1 MNLAG
6 NIKEIRL
13 QKSINQ
19 QVIADALNVD
29 VASVSNLENGKR
41 EIRFRE
47 IEKIAN
53 VLGVSVV
60 DLITYPKKYV
70 EVKDDEDKDVEA
82 VLMIKLKESKK
93 RLILKSIFGDENLE
107 LLNE

>member
-1 MNLAG
+1 MDLAG

-19 QVIADALNVD
+19 QVSADALNVD

-107 LLNE
+107 LLNG

>member
-1 MNLAG
+1 M
-6 NIKEIRL
+6 
-13 QKSINQ
+13 
-19 QVIADALNVD
+19 
-29 VASVSNLENGKR
+29 ASVSNLEKGKR

-47 IEKIAN
+47 IEIIAN

-70 EVKDDEDKDVEA
+70 EVKDDDDKDVEA
-82 VLMIKLKESKK
+82 VFMIKLKESYK

>member
-1 MNLAG
+1 MDIAK
-6 NIKEIRL
+6 NIKELRL

-19 QVIADALNVD
+19 QVLADALAVD
-29 VASVSNLENGKR
+29 VASVSNLEKGKR

-47 IEKIAN
+47 IEIIAN

-60 DLITYPKKYV
+60 DLITYPKKFV
-70 EVKDDEDKDVEA
+70 EVKDEDKDVEA

-93 RLILKSIFGDENLE
+93 RFILKSIFGDENLE
-107 LLNE
+107 LLNQ

>member
-29 VASVSNLENGKR
+29 VASVSNLEKGKR

-47 IEKIAN
+47 IEIIAN

-70 EVKDDEDKDVEA
+70 EVKENEDQDVEA

-93 RLILKSIFGDENLE
+93 RQILKSIFGDENLE
-107 LLNE
+107 VLNQ

>member
-70 EVKDDEDKDVEA
+70 EVKENEDQDVEA

-107 LLNE
+107 VLNQ

>member
-70 EVKDDEDKDVEA
+70 EVKEDEDRDVEA

-93 RLILKSIFGDENLE
+93 RLILKSIFGDENFE
-107 LLNE
+107 VLNQ

>member
-70 EVKDDEDKDVEA
+70 EVKENEDQDVEA

-93 RLILKSIFGDENLE
+93 RLILKSILGDENLE
-107 LLNE
+107 VLNQ

>member
-29 VASVSNLENGKR
+29 VASVSNLEKGKR

-47 IEKIAN
+47 IEIIAN

-70 EVKDDEDKDVEA
+70 EVKEGEDHDVEA

-93 RLILKSIFGDENLE
+93 RQILKSIFGDENLE
-107 LLNE
+107 VLNQ

>member
-29 VASVSNLENGKR
+29 VASVSNG
-41 EIRFRE
+41 F
-47 IEKIAN
+47 
-53 VLGVSVV
+53 
-60 DLITYPKKYV
+60 
-70 EVKDDEDKDVEA
+70 
-82 VLMIKLKESKK
+82 
-93 RLILKSIFGDENLE
+93 
-107 LLNE
+107 